1 MATSTI
7 VHRPVRAY
15 PPLPPAAELTVAAP
29 PTVGWTGS
37 GAAGWL
43 QYLVPL
49 IGSGGS
55 MAFLFAVPGPR
66 PAWLVT
72 LVIGAAVASVVAGLG
87 LRLVERRAARRARR
101 RDRSRYLAHLE
112 QVAAKADHLAA
123 TQLAIAGHLHP
134 DPPALRAIIDQT
146 DRLWERRPTDTDF
159 LTVRVGRGP
168 VPLANRARLDT
179 PGGPLLEHDPELLEA
194 AEELVR
200 RTAWLP
206 GAPVVVPL
214 RDLDVLALT
223 GPPAG
228 TRALARSLL
237 CELAAFHAPD
247 DLRIQAIHPPGTGSA
262 WAWTSRLP
270 HARDPTAASG
280 QHSGSLVAGSRAG
293 VEGGPHLLAIVDR
306 TEPSAGTGP
315 STDPGDSASSERA
328 GRESRVAELLQR
340 SATAGVTVI
349 WLTGTT
355 AGEPSEISMRI
366 RLDDQG
372 FATLLETTQGGRRV
386 NGIRTDTAD
395 LALCEFLAR
404 RLAPLRLERPPSA
417 VPRAGPVRLRD
428 LLGPADRPARSA
440 PTGPEGGRR
449 GPIEPGG
456 GVRARSRSELLR
468 VPVGVT
474 AGGEALVLDLKE
486 AAERGIGPHGL
497 VVGATG
503 SGKSELLRTILAGL
517 AATHPPG
524 QLAFVLVDFKGGAA
538 FADLAPLPQ
547 VAGLI
552 TNLQTDLSMVD
563 RALAA
568 LQGELA
574 RRQRLLH
581 LAGNQPDLRAYTAAV
596 AADPRL
602 EPLPSLLVVVDEF
615 GELLAARPEFLELF
629 SAIGRVGRSLGM
641 HLLLAS
647 QRLDEG
653 RLRGLE
659 SHLRFR
665 VCLRT
670 FSAAE
675 STAVLGVP
683 DAYHL
688 PAAPGSA
695 LIKVDA
701 SSPVPFTAALVS
713 GAQPDPPGSRGSTDL
728 DTLVGGLVGA
738 GRPVHQVW
746 LPPLAAEIDLGP
758 LLEAA
763 APGWLRV
770 PVGVVDRPLQQAQ
783 EPLVLDLSGAAGHL
797 AVVGAPRTGKSTLLG
812 TIVAA
817 LAATHPP
824 DEVQAYA
831 VDLGGGLLHR
841 LGDLP
846 HLGAVCGPREAER
859 VHQLVREL
867 RSLLLERERRFRDLG
882 VDSMASWHELR
893 RRGLDLGGH
902 GEVFLLIDNWA
913 GFVREHPE
921 LEVEVTEL
929 AASGIHY
936 GVHVVLAANR
946 WAELRPGLRENLGGR
961 LELHLN
967 DPLESELGRSAAAAL
982 PILPGRGLT
991 QDRLQ
996 FQAALPGPAAAVLG
1010 RAMASRSGAV
1020 APPLRLLPTLVAEP
1034 VLATTAEAGS
1044 GRPAGVPFAVE
1055 EHRLELVGLDL
1066 FGGSPHLLVL
1076 GDGGCG
1082 KTSLLRLIARQLAAR
1097 HPPGEVAVLVV
1108 DLRRGLLD
1116 LTDVPNLV
1124 GYACS
1129 PAAVA
1134 QAVEQLHRVLTGR
1147 APAGPALLPGPLL
1160 PGWVPDRLVASR
1172 NGSGGGPGLV
1182 EAPVPAGPRHVLLV
1196 DDYDLLPASAGSPLL
1211 PLLDLLGLGRE
1222 LGFHLVLARRVA
1234 GAARAAF
1241 EPVVQRLRELGG
1253 TGLVMSGDP
1262 DEGPLLGGQKA
1273 ARRPPGRGLLVQP
1286 GRPPTLVQVVHSPA
1300 PSGGQPSERQE
1311 AGERRREGC
1320 LGEG

>member
-1 MATSTI
+1 
-7 VHRPVRAY
+7 
-15 PPLPPAAELTVAAP
+15 
-29 PTVGWTGS
+29 
-37 GAAGWL
+37 
-43 QYLVPL
+43 
-49 IGSGGS
+49 
-55 MAFLFAVPGPR
+55 
-66 PAWLVT
+66 
-72 LVIGAAVASVVAGLG
+72 
-87 LRLVERRAARRARR
+87 
-101 RDRSRYLAHLE
+101 
-112 QVAAKADHLAA
+112 
-123 TQLAIAGHLHP
+123 
-134 DPPALRAIIDQT
+134 
-146 DRLWERRPTDTDF
+146 
-159 LTVRVGRGP
+159 
-168 VPLANRARLDT
+168 
-179 PGGPLLEHDPELLEA
+179 
-194 AEELVR
+194 
-200 RTAWLP
+200 
-206 GAPVVVPL
+206 
-214 RDLDVLALT
+214 
-223 GPPAG
+223 
-228 TRALARSLL
+228 RALARSLL

-247 DLRIQAIHPPGTGSA
+247 DLRIQVIHPPATGSA
-262 WAWTSRLP
+262 WEWTSWLP
-270 HARDPTAASG
+270 HTRDPTAD
-280 QHSGSLVAGSRAG
+280 
-293 VEGGPHLLAIVDR
+293 GPHLLAIVDT
-306 TEPSAGTGP
+306 TEPSAGT
-315 STDPGDSASSERA
+315 DPE
-328 GRESRVAELLQR
+328 ESRVAELLQR
-340 SATAGVTVI
+340 STTVGVSVI
-349 WLTGTT
+349 WLAETT

-372 FATLLETTQGGRRV
+372 FATLLETTPGGRRV

-395 LALCEFLAR
+395 LAPCELLAR

-417 VPRAGPVRLRD
+417 VPRAGPVH
-428 LLGPADRPARSA
+428 LLNLLALARPD
-440 PTGPEGGRR
+440 
-449 GPIEPGG
+449 G
-456 GVRARSRSELLR
+456 GVRARSDLLR
-468 VPVGVT
+468 VPIGVT

-503 SGKSELLRTILAGL
+503 SGKSELLRTIVAGL

-524 QLAFVLVDFKGGAA
+524 QLAFVRVDFKGGAA

-568 LQGELA
+568 LQGELT

-581 LAGNQPDLRAYTAAV
+581 LAGNQPDLRAYTARAAV
-596 AADPRL
+596 HPRL
-602 EPLPSLLVVVDEF
+602 EPLPTLLVVVDEF

-701 SSPVPFTAALVS
+701 SPPVPFTAARVS
-713 GAQPDPPGSRGSTDL
+713 SAQPDPPGSRGGTDL
-728 DTLVGGLVGA
+728 ELLVGGLAGA
-738 GRPVHQVW
+738 GQPVHQVW
-746 LPPLAAEIDLGP
+746 LAPLPAEIDLGP
-758 LLEAA
+758 LLEDA

-770 PVGVVDRPLQQAQ
+770 PVGVVDRPLEQVQ

-797 AVVGAPRTGKSTLLG
+797 AVVGAPRTGKSTLLC

-841 LGDLP
+841 LSGLP
-846 HLGAVCGPREAER
+846 HLGAVCGPREGER

-867 RSLLLERERRFRDLG
+867 RSLLVERERRFRDLG

-893 RRGLDLGGH
+893 RSGLDLGGH

-913 GFVREHPE
+913 GFVRELPE

-961 LELHLN
+961 LELRLN

-982 PILPGRGLT
+982 PTMPGRGLT
-991 QDRLQ
+991 QDGLQ
-996 FQAALPGPAAAVLG
+996 FQAALPGPAAASLE

-1020 APPLRLLPTLVAEP
+1020 APPLRLLPALVGES
-1034 VLATTAEAGS
+1034 VLATAAEAGS
-1044 GRPAGVPFAVE
+1044 WRPSWVPFAVE

-1097 HPPGEVAVLVV
+1097 HPPGEVAGLGV
-1108 DLRRGLLD
+1108 DPRRGLLD
-1116 LTDVPNLV
+1116 LTGTPHLV

-1129 PAAVA
+1129 PATVA
-1134 QAVEQLHRVLTGR
+1134 QAVERLHRELTER
-1147 APAGPALLPGPLL
+1147 APTGPDLPPGPLT
-1160 PGWVPDRLVASR
+1160 PDWVPDRLVASR
-1172 NGSGGGPGLV
+1172 NGSGGGPGGRHPSPGLV
-1182 EAPVPAGPRHVLLV
+1182 EAPIRAGPRYVLLV
-1196 DDYDLLPASAGSPLL
+1196 DDYDLLPASAGSLLL

-1222 LGFHLVLARRVA
+1222 LGFHLVLTRRVA

-1253 TGLVMSGDP
+1253 TGL
-1262 DEGPLLGGQKA
+1262 
-1273 ARRPPGRGLLVQP
+1273 
-1286 GRPPTLVQVVHSPA
+1286 
-1300 PSGGQPSERQE
+1300 
-1311 AGERRREGC
+1311 
-1320 LGEG
+1320 